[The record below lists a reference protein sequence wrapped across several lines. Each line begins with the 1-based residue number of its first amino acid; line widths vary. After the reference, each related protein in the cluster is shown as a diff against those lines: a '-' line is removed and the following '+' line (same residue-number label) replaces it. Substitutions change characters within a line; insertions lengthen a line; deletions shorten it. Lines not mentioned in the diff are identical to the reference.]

1 MEHWQIKKGQ
11 PYPLGATVKSN
22 GVNFSMVNSSTE
34 ECGIIIY
41 HKSTG
46 EQERIPFEEHRHRVG
61 NIFCLFAKGMLTD
74 EYDYNYYI
82 GDKVLVDPYA
92 KRIIGNEKWRGAEKA
107 PVTLKG
113 GFYKPQYEW
122 QRNKPLHIPY
132 SESIFYCLHVRSF
145 TKHFSSNVENR
156 GTFAGIVEKIPYL
169 KELGITAIE
178 LLPAYEFEECEW
190 IDNPVKE
197 EYRLA
202 SEEGKI
208 EDADD
213 EKICR
218 LNYWGFKSAY
228 YFAPKASYAASDDP
242 CLEFKNMVN
251 ELHKNG
257 IELIMQFY
265 FPNSVNQRYIL
276 EILKYWVLEYRID
289 GIHLNGET
297 MPMEL
302 LATEPLFANTKLMF
316 KDLPLNNI
324 YVDNETPVYKN
335 LGYYRDNFMYD
346 MRKFLKGDYNMLG
359 GFQYNMKNHN
369 EKCGVVNYITN
380 YYGFTLNDLVSYDRK
395 HNEPNGENN
404 EDGTDYNFSWNC
416 GVEGKTRRKGI
427 LQLRMKQMRNAMSFL
442 LMAQGTPLIWAGDEF
457 CNSQNGN
464 NNCYCQ
470 DNETSWL
477 NWKLIDKNKDFYCYV
492 KDMIKF
498 RKAHPIL
505 HKDGEMS
512 MIDVDGVGYPD
523 LSYHSE
529 EAWKVHLENY
539 NRHIAMMYCGKN
551 NDYIY
556 IAYNMHW
563 EVHSFALPSLP
574 GGYVWETV
582 LDTQNAGMEPL
593 DTKDSNTD
601 FKAVDHV
608 DVSARSVK
616 ILVGKRNKKRRRT
629 VTRVRTGKR

>member
-11 PYPLGATVKSN
+11 PYPLGATIKNN
-22 GVNFSMVNSSTE
+22 GVNFSMVNSSAE

-46 EQERIPFEEHRHRVG
+46 EQEKIPFEEHQHRVG
-61 NIFCLFAKGMLTD
+61 NIFCLFVKGMLTD
-74 EYDYNYYI
+74 EYDYNFYI

-92 KRIIGNEKWRGAEKA
+92 KRIIGNEKWRGAEKT
-107 PVTLKG
+107 PITLKG

-122 QRNKPLHIPY
+122 SKNKPLHIPY
-132 SESIFYCLHVRSF
+132 NESIFYCMHVRSF
-145 TKHFSSNVENR
+145 TKHFSSKVKNR

-197 EYRLA
+197 EYRSKPA
-202 SEEGKI
+202 DEKSEEVG
-208 EDADD
+208 D
-213 EKICR
+213 EKVCR

-228 YFAPKASYAASDDP
+228 YFAPKASYAAGNDP
-242 CLEFKNMVN
+242 CLEFKDMVN

-265 FPNSVNQRYIL
+265 FPRSVKQGYIL
-276 EILKYWVLEYRID
+276 EILKHWVLEYHID
-289 GIHLNGET
+289 GIHLNGEI

-316 KDLPLNNI
+316 KDIPIDNI
-324 YVDNETPVYKN
+324 YSENETPVYKN
-335 LGYYRDNFMYD
+335 LGYYKDTFMYD

-359 GFQYNMKNHN
+359 GFQYNMRNHN
-369 EKCGVVNYITN
+369 SKCGVVNYITN

-395 HNEPNGENN
+395 HNEANGENN
-404 EDGTDYNFSWNC
+404 ADGTDYNFSWNC
-416 GVEGKTRRKGI
+416 GFEGQSRKKSV

-442 LMAQGTPLIWAGDEF
+442 LTAQGTPLIWAGDEF

-477 NWKLIDKNKDFYCYV
+477 NWLLIEKNKDFNSYV

-498 RKAHPIL
+498 RKEHPIL
-505 HKDGEMS
+505 YKDGDML
-512 MIDVDGVGYPD
+512 MMDVDGVGYPD

-551 NDYIY
+551 NEYIY

-563 EVHSFALPSLP
+563 EMHSFALPSLP

-582 LDTQNAGMEPL
+582 LDTEKAGMEQLNIKSP
-593 DTKDSNTD
+593 NAG
-601 FKAVDHV
+601 FKAADHV

-616 ILVGKRNKKRRRT
+616 ILVGKRTKKRRR
-629 VTRVRTGKR
+629 VSTRVRAGKR